1 MRGKSGT
8 TSETHYRAFA
18 EVKLHIRSHKRRG
31 PKPLQSQGFK
41 MIIYSLAVVA
51 FVFVLSSALVR
62 DDRTGLALSL
72 ASLACVLTI
81 AGVKIVSL

>member
-1 MRGKSGT
+1 
-8 TSETHYRAFA
+8 
-18 EVKLHIRSHKRRG
+18 
-31 PKPLQSQGFK
+31 

-51 FVFVLSSALVR
+51 LVFVLSSALVR

-72 ASLACVLTI
+72 AALVCVLLI